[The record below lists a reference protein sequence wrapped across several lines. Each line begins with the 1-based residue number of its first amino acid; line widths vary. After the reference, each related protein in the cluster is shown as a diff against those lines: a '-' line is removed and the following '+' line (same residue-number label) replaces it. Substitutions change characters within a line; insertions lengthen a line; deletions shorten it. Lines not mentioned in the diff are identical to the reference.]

1 MAASRARSRPASY
14 PRMMPTATQVGPTRQ
29 RVGKGFARESRPA
42 RRRRLTPMSLSE
54 SEFYEAGMSLPPDV
68 RKHVALR
75 LLESVDP
82 YEAFDMASESWLR
95 TQAAA
100 AYDALKAD
108 PSQAIPAE
116 DVRAGFE
123 AKWAARP

>member
-1 MAASRARSRPASY
+1 
-14 PRMMPTATQVGPTRQ
+14 
-29 RVGKGFARESRPA
+29 
-42 RRRRLTPMSLSE
+42 
-54 SEFYEAGMSLPPDV
+54 MSLPPDV
-68 RKHVALR
+68 RKRVALR

-82 YEAFDMASESWLR
+82 QEPFDLASESWLR
-95 TQAAA
+95 TEAAA

-123 AKWAARP
+123 AKRAARP

>member
-1 MAASRARSRPASY
+1 
-14 PRMMPTATQVGPTRQ
+14 
-29 RVGKGFARESRPA
+29 
-42 RRRRLTPMSLSE
+42 MSLSE

-82 YEAFDMASESWLR
+82 QEAFDLASDSWLR
-95 TQAAA
+95 TEVAS

-108 PSQAIPAE
+108 PSLAIPAE
-116 DVRAGFE
+116 NVRAGFE
-123 AKWAARP
+123 AKWAARS

>member
-1 MAASRARSRPASY
+1 
-14 PRMMPTATQVGPTRQ
+14 
-29 RVGKGFARESRPA
+29 
-42 RRRRLTPMSLSE
+42 MSLSE

-82 YEAFDMASESWLR
+82 QEAFELASDSWLR
-95 TQAAA
+95 TEAAA

-116 DVRAGFE
+116 NVRAGFE
-123 AKWAARP
+123 AKWAARS

>member
-1 MAASRARSRPASY
+1 
-14 PRMMPTATQVGPTRQ
+14 
-29 RVGKGFARESRPA
+29 
-42 RRRRLTPMSLSE
+42 MSLSE

-82 YEAFDMASESWLR
+82 DEAFDLASESWLR
-95 TQAAA
+95 TEAAG

-108 PSQAIPAE
+108 PSQAVPAE

-123 AKWAARP
+123 AKWAPVHDRPDQLHP